1 MTGGAATNEAEV
13 EDALIERWVALFDR
27 EQRAQARAAGVDLM
41 ARYAQPH
48 RRYHTVRHLREVLA
62 IVDELESEADDADA
76 VRMAA
81 WFHDAIYQVRLGE
94 PSESVDESSGSATDG
109 DAISNEEASARLA
122 ERVLAESGVPAA
134 RVAETARLVRVTQ
147 THRIEAGD
155 RNAAVLC
162 DADLAVLGAPDER
175 YRQYTL
181 EVRQE
186 YARVPDEDFRRGRAE
201 ILQSLL
207 AAPTL
212 FHTAVAGERYE
223 RRARVNLAAEIAAL
237 TGR

>member
-1 MTGGAATNEAEV
+1 MTDEPVAEPGI
-13 EDALIERWVALFDR
+13 EEALIEAWVALFDH
-27 EQRAQARAAGVDLM
+27 EQRAPARAVGADLI
-41 ARYAQPH
+41 ARYAEPH

-62 IVDELESEADDADA
+62 TVDELGDEADDADA

-81 WFHDAIYQVRLGE
+81 WFHDAVYAVHHG
-94 PSESVDESSGSATDG
+94 
-109 DAISNEEASARLA
+109 AISNEEASARLA
-122 ERVLAESGVPAA
+122 ERALAELRVPAA
-134 RVAETARLVRVTQ
+134 RTAETARLVRVTQ

-175 YRQYTL
+175 YRQYTR

-186 YARVPDEDFRRGRAE
+186 YAQVPDEEFRRARAE
-201 ILQSLL
+201 ILKSLL

-212 FHTAVAGERYE
+212 FHTAVAGERFE
-223 RRARVNLAAEIAAL
+223 QQARMNLATEIAAL
-237 TGR
+237 TSR